1 MIGYYGYTLS
11 PNQIETGEGFLICK
25 NVPIAR
31 TGTMEYLASELNQPG
46 DGKVLV
52 YRSEDEV
59 FNPVAVASFEGKPVT
74 NDHPPDLVDVETC
87 ALYEKGHAQNVRRGT
102 GEWKDFVLA
111 DLHIH
116 DPGLID
122 LIKCGKREISCGY
135 QCDFDTIDGKV
146 MQINIRGNHIAVVES
161 GRAGEK
167 AAIMDSYK
175 NDIQGNK
182 PERKKMKKKN
192 VILKLLGIAAK
203 DSSPEELENLVADVA
218 EAMEDEDTPA
228 ADNDTAETTTDN
240 DPEPTTDSGEITL
253 DGLNAKMD
261 KLFDML
267 QQKEQPKD
275 EDPIKAAIDALEAK
289 AADTGEVKTIEASE
303 MDEDGEP
310 SMDALTLFKAI
321 RPSVA
326 KIKDS
331 KIRAEVANSII
342 KAVTTKDGDIK
353 KIMDA
358 TAKNARSKTVK
369 PDNTAD
375 IQKMYDSFNP
385 HRKEK

>member
-46 DGKVLV
+46 DGRVLV

-122 LIKCGKREISCGY
+122 LIKSGKREISCGY
-135 QCDFDTIDGKV
+135 ECDFDTIDGKV
-146 MQINIRGNHIAVVES
+146 MQTNIRGNHIAVVEA

-175 NDIQGNK
+175 NDTQGNK

-203 DSSPEELENLVADVA
+203 DSSPEELETLVADVA

-228 ADNDTAETTTDN
+228 TDNDTAETTTDN

-303 MDEDGEP
+303 MDDDGEP
-310 SMDALTLFKAI
+310 SMDALTLFRAI

-326 KIKDS
+326 KIKDA

-342 KAVTTKDGDIK
+342 KAVSTNDGDIK

-358 TAKNARSKTVK
+358 TAKNARSKAVK

-385 HRKEK
+385 HRKEN